1 MTVVQLGMTRQ
12 ILAIGGA
19 ALPLNDQ
26 GSLKLIEYFLGLTR
40 ARRPKVCFIGTAH
53 GDAEAGRL
61 RYYAALSQFNARPTH
76 LPLFARTPRDIEGML
91 CDQDAVLVGGG
102 NTRSMLAV
110 WRDWGV
116 DAALRKAYEHGVV
129 LGGWSAGSI
138 CWFEQGVTDSIAG
151 PLTALPC
158 LGFLEG
164 SNCPHYDSE
173 PDRRPT
179 YERLI
184 GKGQLQPG
192 LAADDGVGLH
202 FVNEELVE
210 AVSQAPKA
218 RGWRVRPSGKAAKSV
233 SLKTRVL

>member
-1 MTVVQLGMTRQ
+1 MTRQ

-19 ALPLNDQ
+19 ALPMNDQ
-26 GSLKLIEYFLGLTR
+26 GSLKLIEFFLGLTR
-40 ARRPKVCFIGTAH
+40 AKKPKVCFIGTAH

-61 RYYAALSQFNARPTH
+61 RYYAALSQFNTLPSH
-76 LPLFARTPRDIEGML
+76 LPLFARTPQDIEGML
-91 CDQDAVLVGGG
+91 CEQDAILVGGG
-102 NTRSMLAV
+102 NTRSMLAA

-116 DAALRKAYEHGVV
+116 DRALRKAYDQGVV

-151 PLTALPC
+151 PLTVLPC

-173 PDRRPT
+173 KDRRPT
-179 YERLI
+179 YEKLI
-184 GKGQLQPG
+184 SKGQILPG

-202 FVNEELVE
+202 FVNEQLVE
-210 AVSQAPKA
+210 AVSQSPRA
-218 RGWRVRPSGKAAKSV
+218 RGWRVNARNKESKSTA
-233 SLKTRVL
+233 LRTRAL